1 MTNNMNVYAII
12 GMTIASAFAS
22 ILIPILFTVGKVVS
36 LAILSLFNIQF
47 VTLGSTINKVLCD
60 RALKRLSESNSSW
73 APNKEIEG
81 KEITIGDG
89 LVFNTQFKIV
99 AWIVKNTTPTQYGTE
114 TNTTIYMLCK
124 LAGRKQLLDPEKTE
138 ESNKK
143 VKIEGSI
150 KTLWGQMWHKQ
161 WHEEESSQE
170 TFIQT
175 PSQTKIVESISKEI
189 SFGGCFLVH
198 GSPGTGKTNIAN
210 MVQQRLF
217 NCDNKCKPILVKGY
231 NPTKPGNFLQ
241 EVLSKCT
248 PTKETP
254 VIISFDEFDKCVQL
268 IEGGIKE
275 PEHFTIEVTSKDTF
289 APYLDAIAKIPYLI
303 IIATSNESLVW
314 WDHDERKYI
323 TRQGRFVNKYSL
335 EPLSI
340 EDAEECFHVGK
351 KIYNLPDLVLP
362 NFKAMS
368 HLVTIAILSDAFKRC
383 HGNDD
388 EFQKRINKTN

>member
-1 MTNNMNVYAII
+1 MDSYAFI
-12 GMTIASAFAS
+12 GMTIMP
-22 ILIPILFTVGKVVS
+22 ILIPFLLTVGKVIC

-47 VTLGSTINKVLCD
+47 ITLGTTINKALCD
-60 RALKRLSESNSSW
+60 RALKRLSESKSSW

-89 LVFNTQFKIV
+89 LVCNTQFKIV
-99 AWIVKNTTPTQYGTE
+99 TWIVKNTTSTQHGTQ

-124 LAGRKQLLDPEKTE
+124 PAGRIQLLDPEKTE
-138 ESNKK
+138 ESDKK
-143 VKIEGSI
+143 VKLEGSI
-150 KTLWGQMWHKQ
+150 RTLWGNPWYKQ
-161 WHEEESSQE
+161 WHEEEASQE

-217 NCDNKCKPILVKGY
+217 NCDNKCKPILIKGY

-254 VIISFDEFDKCVQL
+254 VIISFDEFDKWVQL
-268 IEGGIKE
+268 IEDGIKE
-275 PEHFTIEVTSKDTF
+275 PEQYTIEVTSKDSF
-289 APYLDAIAKIPYLI
+289 ASYLDAIAIIPYLI
-303 IIATSNESLVW
+303 VIATSNQSLDW
-314 WDHDERKYI
+314 WDYVDRKYI

-340 EDAEECFHVGK
+340 EDAEECFNVGK

-362 NFKAMS
+362 NFKSMT

-388 EFQKRINKTN
+388 EFQKRINKTY